1 MDTLTSG
8 TRRYADHLGELRQRY
23 DEALAHTGFDA
34 VVVGAGTPVPIFRDD
49 QHYPFRVEPLF
60 AQWAPLTAHPGSA
73 VVYRPGRAPVLL
85 VLQEDDFWEQAAPI
99 PRGRWR
105 EHVDLRVVATRSAL
119 RRHLP
124 RAGRIAALGPP
135 AQWDTLPDGAVRNPA
150 RLWTWLDY
158 QRAAKTP
165 WEVDCIRAATRFALA
180 GHEAAAAAFAA
191 GASEFE
197 IGLAFGRAAGQ
208 MDAELPY
215 PAIVALNANG
225 ATLHYQ
231 HRDRRRPN
239 AASHHSLLI
248 DAGCSALGYACDITR
263 THAARAGE
271 FAAMIADLDAIQQQL
286 CRDVAPGASFA
297 DLQLR
302 AHELIAGLLA
312 EWGLVRLPAERII
325 ETRLTERFFPHGLG
339 HLLGLQVHDVG
350 GSLAGPRGGELPR
363 PRRFRRLRLTRRL
376 EAQQVLTIE
385 PGVYFIDSLLR
396 RLRREAP
403 RGAINWRRIEA
414 LRKYGGIR
422 IEDNVL
428 VTPNG
433 AVNLTRS
440 EHAAAAAA

>member
-1 MDTLTSG
+1 MDTLATG
-8 TRRYADHLGELRQRY
+8 ARQYAEHLGELRRRY
-23 DEALAHTGFDA
+23 DEALAHAGFDT
-34 VVVGAGTPVPIFRDD
+34 VLVGAGMPVPVFRDD
-49 QHYPFRVEPLF
+49 QHYPFRAEPLF

-73 VVYRPGRAPVLL
+73 VLYRPGREPVLL
-85 VLQEDDFWEQAAPI
+85 VLQEDDFWQQAAAI
-99 PRGRWR
+99 PPGRWR
-105 EHVDLRVVATRSAL
+105 QHVDLRVVATRAAL

-124 RAGRIAALGPP
+124 RQGRCAVLGPP
-135 AQWDTLPDGAVRNPA
+135 AQWDKLPAGAVRNPA

-158 QRAAKTP
+158 QRATKTP
-165 WEVDCIRAATRFALA
+165 WEVHCIRAATRHALA

-208 MDAELPY
+208 VDAELPY
-215 PAIVALNANG
+215 PAIVATNANG

-231 HRDRRRPN
+231 HRDRQRPS
-239 AASHHSLLI
+239 AARHHSLLI

-263 THAARAGE
+263 THAARPGE
-271 FAAMIADLDAIQQQL
+271 FAAMIADLDAVQQQL
-286 CRDVAPGASFA
+286 CEAVAPGVCFA
-297 DLQLR
+297 DLQLL

-312 EWGLVRLPAERII
+312 EWDLVRLPPETII
-325 ETRLTERFFPHGLG
+325 AQRLTDRFFPHGLG

-376 EAQQVLTIE
+376 EANQVLTIE
-385 PGVYFIDSLLR
+385 PGIYFIDSLLR

-403 RGAINWRRIEA
+403 RGAINWRRIGA
-414 LRKYGGIR
+414 LRKFGGIR

-428 VTPNG
+428 VSPSG
-433 AVNLTRS
+433 PVNLTRS
-440 EHAAAAAA
+440 ERAATAVA